1 MLICKSC
8 IDKKLPPYTYNKENF
23 EIQFCTEC
31 QSETEHLDYK
41 IFKNKLFQVISTN
54 YKFLRDL
61 PDRAVWF
68 YEAHDEEGVSNFY
81 NLIEWLELNE
91 ELTEKL
97 AEDADDIF
105 GDELLVLYDDSLEEY
120 DGCHKEREWEKIQKS
135 FKHEFRF
142 FNPRLKEFLDHTF
155 EYLLDNNKIQ
165 HSLLSIITPNTILY
179 RGRSFD
185 SSNALLKEINEN
197 NLTFEFEFEK
207 ENEDIAKNI
216 RDKFGLVPSFLASDQ
231 RMTPFGISALYL
243 STDKMACVAEIR
255 ALVGQYVG
263 IAQFSNRVE
272 LKLLNLN
279 KLAQGL
285 YPHHLDESYLEKL
298 DIYIFFKKLIANIA
312 KPKLESGKFD
322 YLISQYF
329 FEYLR
334 VKFGDEVQ
342 GIFLKSVQLP
352 TADNIILFPE
362 ITSKGIDSSITTGN
376 NKIYFSWN
384 TAAMYGLSISKVK
397 SIEIKTEIEYISH
410 PRMRESSDW
419 I

>member
-1 MLICKSC
+1 MLLCKMC
-8 IDKKLPPYTYNKENF
+8 IEKKLPPYKYNNNDF
-23 EIQFCTEC
+23 ELKFCEEC
-31 QSETEHLDYK
+31 QCETQYLDYEL
-41 IFKNKLFQVISTN
+41 FKNKLFDVISTN
-54 YKFLRDL
+54 YKFLSDL
-61 PDRAVWF
+61 PYRAGWF
-68 YEAHDEEGVSNFY
+68 YEVHDEDGVNDYYNF
-81 NLIEWLELNE
+81 IESLDLGEV
-91 ELTEKL
+91 LTEKL
-97 AEDADDIF
+97 AEDWGEKF

-120 DGCHKEREWEKIQKS
+120 EGCNKEFEWEGIQES

-142 FNPRLKEFLDHTF
+142 FNTKLKDFLDHTF
-155 EYLLDNNKIQ
+155 EYLLDNQNINQ
-165 HSLLSIITPNTILY
+165 SLLNNIQANTILY

-185 SSNALLKEINEN
+185 SLKDLMKEVNEDNLAIEVEI
-197 NLTFEFEFEK
+197 
-207 ENEDIAKNI
+207 ENEIIAKNI

-243 STDKMACVAEIR
+243 STEKMACVAEIR

-263 IAQFSNRVE
+263 IAEFSNRIE

-279 KLAQGL
+279 KLAEGL
-285 YPHHLDESYLEKL
+285 YPHHLDEGYLGKL
-298 DIYIFFKKLIANIA
+298 DVYIFFKKLIASVS

-334 VKFGDEVQ
+334 VKFGDQIQ

-352 TADNIILFPE
+352 TADNIILFLE
-362 ITSKGIDSSITTGN
+362 VTDEGIDSSFLAGN

-384 TAAMYGLSISKVK
+384 KESRLGLSISQVK
-397 SIEIKTEIEYISH
+397 SIAITTEIEYISH
-410 PRMRESSDW
+410 PRMKESTDW

>member
-1 MLICKSC
+1 MC
-8 IDKKLPPYTYNKENF
+8 IEKKLLPYKYNNNDF
-23 EIQFCTEC
+23 ELKFCEEC
-31 QSETEHLDYK
+31 QCETQYLDYEL
-41 IFKNKLFQVISTN
+41 FKNKLFDVISTN
-54 YKFLRDL
+54 YKFLSDL
-61 PDRAVWF
+61 PYRAGWF
-68 YEAHDEEGVSNFY
+68 YEVHDEDGVNDYYNF
-81 NLIEWLELNE
+81 IESLDLGEV
-91 ELTEKL
+91 LTEKL
-97 AEDADDIF
+97 AEDWGEKF

-120 DGCHKEREWEKIQKS
+120 EGCNKEFEWEGIQES

-142 FNPRLKEFLDHTF
+142 FNTKLKDFLDHTF
-155 EYLLDNNKIQ
+155 EYLLDNQNINQ
-165 HSLLSIITPNTILY
+165 SLLNNIQANTILY

-185 SSNALLKEINEN
+185 SLKDLMKEVNEDNLAIEVEI
-197 NLTFEFEFEK
+197 
-207 ENEDIAKNI
+207 ENEIIAKNI

-243 STDKMACVAEIR
+243 STEKMACVAEIR

-263 IAQFSNRVE
+263 IAEFSNRIE

-279 KLAQGL
+279 KLAEGL
-285 YPHHLDESYLEKL
+285 YPHHLDEDYLGKL
-298 DIYIFFKKLIANIA
+298 DVYIFFKKLIASVS

-334 VKFGDEVQ
+334 VKFGDQIQ

-362 ITSKGIDSSITTGN
+362 VTDEGIDSSFLAGN

-384 TAAMYGLSISKVK
+384 KESRLGLSISQVK
-397 SIEIKTEIEYISH
+397 SIAITTEIEYISH
-410 PRMRESSDW
+410 PRMKESTDW

>member
-1 MLICKSC
+1 MLLCKMC
-8 IDKKLPPYTYNKENF
+8 IEKKLPPYKYNNNDF
-23 EIQFCTEC
+23 ELKFCEEC
-31 QSETEHLDYK
+31 QCETQYLDYEL
-41 IFKNKLFQVISTN
+41 FKNKLFDVISTN
-54 YKFLRDL
+54 YKFLSDL
-61 PDRAVWF
+61 PYRAGWF
-68 YEAHDEEGVSNFY
+68 YEVHDEDGVNDYYNF
-81 NLIEWLELNE
+81 IESLDLGEV
-91 ELTEKL
+91 LTEKL
-97 AEDADDIF
+97 AEDWGEKF

-120 DGCHKEREWEKIQKS
+120 EGCNKEFEWEGIQES

-142 FNPRLKEFLDHTF
+142 FNTKLKDFLDHTF
-155 EYLLDNNKIQ
+155 EYLLDNQNINQ
-165 HSLLSIITPNTILY
+165 SLLNNIQANTILY

-185 SSNALLKEINEN
+185 SLKDLMKEVNEDNLAIEVEI
-197 NLTFEFEFEK
+197 
-207 ENEDIAKNI
+207 ENEIIAKNI

-243 STDKMACVAEIR
+243 STEKMACVAEIR

-263 IAQFSNRVE
+263 IAEFSNRIE

-279 KLAQGL
+279 KLAEGL
-285 YPHHLDESYLEKL
+285 YPHHLDEDYLGKL
-298 DIYIFFKKLIANIA
+298 DVYIFFKKLIASVS

-334 VKFGDEVQ
+334 VKFGDQIQ

-362 ITSKGIDSSITTGN
+362 VTDEGIDSSFSAGN
-376 NKIYFSWN
+376 NNIYFSWN
-384 TAAMYGLSISKVK
+384 KESRLGLSISQVK
-397 SIEIKTEIEYISH
+397 SIAITTEIEYISH
-410 PRMRESSDW
+410 PRMKESTDW

>member
-1 MLICKSC
+1 
-8 IDKKLPPYTYNKENF
+8 
-23 EIQFCTEC
+23 
-31 QSETEHLDYK
+31 
-41 IFKNKLFQVISTN
+41 
-54 YKFLRDL
+54 
-61 PDRAVWF
+61 F
-68 YEAHDEEGVSNFY
+68 YEVHDEDGVNDYYNF
-81 NLIEWLELNE
+81 IESLDLGEV
-91 ELTEKL
+91 LTEKL
-97 AEDADDIF
+97 AEDWGEKF

-120 DGCHKEREWEKIQKS
+120 EGCNKEFEWEGIQES

-142 FNPRLKEFLDHTF
+142 FNTKLKDFLDHTF
-155 EYLLDNNKIQ
+155 EYLLDNQNINQ
-165 HSLLSIITPNTILY
+165 SLLNNIQANTILY

-185 SSNALLKEINEN
+185 SLKDLMKEVNEDNLAIEVEI
-197 NLTFEFEFEK
+197 
-207 ENEDIAKNI
+207 ENEIIAKNI

-243 STDKMACVAEIR
+243 STEKMACVAEIR

-263 IAQFSNRVE
+263 IAEFSNRIE

-279 KLAQGL
+279 KLAEGL
-285 YPHHLDESYLEKL
+285 YPHHLDEDYLGKL
-298 DIYIFFKKLIANIA
+298 DVYIFFKKLIASVS

-334 VKFGDEVQ
+334 VKFGDQIQ

-362 ITSKGIDSSITTGN
+362 VTDEGIDSSFLAGN

-384 TAAMYGLSISKVK
+384 KESRLGLSISQVK
-397 SIEIKTEIEYISH
+397 SIAITTEIEYISH
-410 PRMRESSDW
+410 PRMKESTDW

>member
-1 MLICKSC
+1 MC
-8 IDKKLPPYTYNKENF
+8 IEKKLPPYKYNNNDF
-23 EIQFCTEC
+23 ELKFCEEC
-31 QSETEHLDYK
+31 QCETQYLDYEL
-41 IFKNKLFQVISTN
+41 FKNKLFDVISTN
-54 YKFLRDL
+54 YKFLSDL
-61 PDRAVWF
+61 PYRAGWF
-68 YEAHDEEGVSNFY
+68 YEVHDEDGVNDYYNF
-81 NLIEWLELNE
+81 IESLDLGEV
-91 ELTEKL
+91 LTEKL
-97 AEDADDIF
+97 AEDWGEKF

-120 DGCHKEREWEKIQKS
+120 EGCNKEFEWEGIQES

-142 FNPRLKEFLDHTF
+142 FNTKLKDFLDHTF
-155 EYLLDNNKIQ
+155 EYLLDNQNINQ
-165 HSLLSIITPNTILY
+165 SLLNNIQANTILY

-185 SSNALLKEINEN
+185 SLKDLMKEVNEDNLAIEVEI
-197 NLTFEFEFEK
+197 
-207 ENEDIAKNI
+207 ENEIIAKNI

-243 STDKMACVAEIR
+243 STEKMACVAEIR

-263 IAQFSNRVE
+263 IAEFSNRIE

-279 KLAQGL
+279 KLAEGL
-285 YPHHLDESYLEKL
+285 YPHHLDEDYLGKL
-298 DIYIFFKKLIANIA
+298 DVYIFFKKLIASVS

-334 VKFGDEVQ
+334 VKFGDQIQ

-362 ITSKGIDSSITTGN
+362 VTDEGIDSSFLAGN

-384 TAAMYGLSISKVK
+384 KESRLGLSISQVK
-397 SIEIKTEIEYISH
+397 SIAITTEIEYISH
-410 PRMRESSDW
+410 PRMKESTDW

>member
-1 MLICKSC
+1 MLLCKMC
-8 IDKKLPPYTYNKENF
+8 IEKKLPPYKYNNNDF
-23 EIQFCTEC
+23 ELKFCEEC
-31 QSETEHLDYK
+31 QCETQYLDYEL
-41 IFKNKLFQVISTN
+41 FKNKLFDVISTN
-54 YKFLRDL
+54 YKFLSDL
-61 PDRAVWF
+61 PYRAGWF
-68 YEAHDEEGVSNFY
+68 YEVHDEDGVNDYYNF
-81 NLIEWLELNE
+81 IESLDLGEV
-91 ELTEKL
+91 LTEKL
-97 AEDADDIF
+97 AEDWGEKF

-120 DGCHKEREWEKIQKS
+120 EGCNKEFEWEGIQES

-142 FNPRLKEFLDHTF
+142 FNTKLKDFLDHTF
-155 EYLLDNNKIQ
+155 EYLLDNQNINQ
-165 HSLLSIITPNTILY
+165 SLLNNIQANTILY

-185 SSNALLKEINEN
+185 SLKDLMKEVNEDNLAIEVEI
-197 NLTFEFEFEK
+197 
-207 ENEDIAKNI
+207 ENEIIAKNI

-243 STDKMACVAEIR
+243 STEKMACVAEIR

-263 IAQFSNRVE
+263 IAEFSNRIE

-279 KLAQGL
+279 KLAEGL
-285 YPHHLDESYLEKL
+285 YPHHLDEDYLGKL
-298 DIYIFFKKLIANIA
+298 DVYIFFKKLIASVS

-334 VKFGDEVQ
+334 VKFGDQIQ

-362 ITSKGIDSSITTGN
+362 VTDEGIDSSFLAGN

-384 TAAMYGLSISKVK
+384 KESRLGLSISQVK
-397 SIEIKTEIEYISH
+397 SIAITTEIEYVSH
-410 PRMRESSDW
+410 PRMKESTDW

>member
-1 MLICKSC
+1 MLLCKMC
-8 IDKKLPPYTYNKENF
+8 IEKKLPPYKYNNNDF
-23 EIQFCTEC
+23 ELKFCEEC
-31 QSETEHLDYK
+31 QCETQYLDYEL
-41 IFKNKLFQVISTN
+41 FKNKLFDVISTN
-54 YKFLRDL
+54 YKFLSDL
-61 PDRAVWF
+61 PYRAGWF
-68 YEAHDEEGVSNFY
+68 YEVHDEDGVNDYYNF
-81 NLIEWLELNE
+81 IESLDLGEV
-91 ELTEKL
+91 LTEKL
-97 AEDADDIF
+97 AEDWGEKF

-120 DGCHKEREWEKIQKS
+120 EGCNKEFEWEGIQEI

-142 FNPRLKEFLDHTF
+142 FNTKLKDFLDHTF
-155 EYLLDNNKIQ
+155 EYLLDNQNINQ
-165 HSLLSIITPNTILY
+165 SLLNNIQANTILY

-185 SSNALLKEINEN
+185 SLKDLMKEVNEDNLAIEVEI
-197 NLTFEFEFEK
+197 
-207 ENEDIAKNI
+207 ENEIIAKNI

-243 STDKMACVAEIR
+243 STEKMACVAEIR

-263 IAQFSNRVE
+263 IAEFSNRIE

-279 KLAQGL
+279 KLAEGL
-285 YPHHLDESYLEKL
+285 YPHHLDEDYLGKL
-298 DIYIFFKKLIANIA
+298 DVYIFFKKLIASVS

-334 VKFGDEVQ
+334 VKFGDQIQ

-362 ITSKGIDSSITTGN
+362 VTDEGIDSSFLAGN

-384 TAAMYGLSISKVK
+384 KESRLGLSISQVK
-397 SIEIKTEIEYISH
+397 SIAITTEIEYISH
-410 PRMRESSDW
+410 PRMKESTDW

>member
-1 MLICKSC
+1 MLLCKMC
-8 IDKKLPPYTYNKENF
+8 IEKKLPPYKYNNNDF
-23 EIQFCTEC
+23 ELKFCEEC
-31 QSETEHLDYK
+31 QCETQYLDYEL
-41 IFKNKLFQVISTN
+41 FKNKLFDVISTN
-54 YKFLRDL
+54 YKFLSDL
-61 PDRAVWF
+61 PYRAGWF
-68 YEAHDEEGVSNFY
+68 YEVHDEDGVNDYYNF
-81 NLIEWLELNE
+81 IESLDLSDL
-91 ELTEKL
+91 LTEKL
-97 AEDADDIF
+97 AEDWGEKY

-120 DGCHKEREWEKIQKS
+120 EGCNKEFEWEGIQES

-142 FNPRLKEFLDHTF
+142 FNTKLKDFLDHTF
-155 EYLLDNNKIQ
+155 EYLLDNQNINQ
-165 HSLLSIITPNTILY
+165 SLLNNIQANTILY

-185 SSNALLKEINEN
+185 SLKDLMKEVNEDNLAIEVEI
-197 NLTFEFEFEK
+197 
-207 ENEDIAKNI
+207 ENEIIAKNI

-243 STDKMACVAEIR
+243 STEKMACVAEIR

-263 IAQFSNRVE
+263 IAEFSNRIE

-279 KLAQGL
+279 KLAEGL
-285 YPHHLDESYLEKL
+285 YPHHLDEDYLGKL
-298 DIYIFFKKLIANIA
+298 DVYIFFKKLIASVS

-334 VKFGDEVQ
+334 VKFGDQIQ

-362 ITSKGIDSSITTGN
+362 VTDEGIDSSFLAGN

-384 TAAMYGLSISKVK
+384 KESRLGLSISQVK
-397 SIEIKTEIEYISH
+397 SIAITTEIEYISH
-410 PRMRESSDW
+410 PRMKESTDW

>member
-1 MLICKSC
+1 MLLCKMC
-8 IDKKLPPYTYNKENF
+8 IEKKLLPYKYNNNDF
-23 EIQFCTEC
+23 ELKFCEEC
-31 QSETEHLDYK
+31 QCETQYLDYEL
-41 IFKNKLFQVISTN
+41 FKNKLFDVISTN
-54 YKFLRDL
+54 YKFLSDL
-61 PDRAVWF
+61 PYRAGWF
-68 YEAHDEEGVSNFY
+68 YEVHDEDGVNDYYNF
-81 NLIEWLELNE
+81 IESLDLGEV
-91 ELTEKL
+91 LTEKL
-97 AEDADDIF
+97 AEDWGEKF

-120 DGCHKEREWEKIQKS
+120 EGCNKEFEWEGIQES

-142 FNPRLKEFLDHTF
+142 FNTKLKDFLDHTF
-155 EYLLDNNKIQ
+155 EYLLDNQNINQ
-165 HSLLSIITPNTILY
+165 SLLNNIQANTILY

-185 SSNALLKEINEN
+185 SLKDLMKEVNEDNLAIEVEI
-197 NLTFEFEFEK
+197 
-207 ENEDIAKNI
+207 ENEIIAKNI

-243 STDKMACVAEIR
+243 STEKMACVAEIR

-263 IAQFSNRVE
+263 IAEFSNRIE

-279 KLAQGL
+279 KLAEGL
-285 YPHHLDESYLEKL
+285 YPHHLDEDYLGKL
-298 DIYIFFKKLIANIA
+298 DVYIFFKKLIASVS

-334 VKFGDEVQ
+334 VKFGDQIQ

-352 TADNIILFPE
+352 TADNIIVFPE
-362 ITSKGIDSSITTGN
+362 VTDEGIDSSFLAGN

-384 TAAMYGLSISKVK
+384 KESRLGLSISQVK
-397 SIEIKTEIEYISH
+397 SIAITTEIEYISH
-410 PRMRESSDW
+410 QRMKESTDW

>member
-1 MLICKSC
+1 MLLCKMC
-8 IDKKLPPYTYNKENF
+8 IEKKLPPYKYNNNDF
-23 EIQFCTEC
+23 ELKFCEEC
-31 QSETEHLDYK
+31 QCETQYLDYEL
-41 IFKNKLFQVISTN
+41 FKNKLFDVISTN
-54 YKFLRDL
+54 YKFLSDL
-61 PDRAVWF
+61 PYRAGWF
-68 YEAHDEEGVSNFY
+68 YEVHDEDGVNDYYNF
-81 NLIEWLELNE
+81 IESLDLGEV
-91 ELTEKL
+91 LTEKL
-97 AEDADDIF
+97 AEDWGEKF

-120 DGCHKEREWEKIQKS
+120 EGCNKEFEWEGIQES

-142 FNPRLKEFLDHTF
+142 FNTKLKDFLDHTF
-155 EYLLDNNKIQ
+155 EYLLDNQNINQ
-165 HSLLSIITPNTILY
+165 SLLNNIQANTILY

-185 SSNALLKEINEN
+185 SLKDLMKEVNEDNLAIEVEI
-197 NLTFEFEFEK
+197 
-207 ENEDIAKNI
+207 ENEIIAKNI

-243 STDKMACVAEIR
+243 STEKMACVAEIR

-263 IAQFSNRVE
+263 IAEFSNRIE

-279 KLAQGL
+279 KLAEGL
-285 YPHHLDESYLEKL
+285 YPHHLDEDYLGKL
-298 DIYIFFKKLIANIA
+298 DVYIFFKKLIVSVS

-334 VKFGDEVQ
+334 VKFGDQIQ

-362 ITSKGIDSSITTGN
+362 VTDEGIDSSFLAGN

-384 TAAMYGLSISKVK
+384 KESRLGLSISQVK
-397 SIEIKTEIEYISH
+397 SIAITTEIEYISH
-410 PRMRESSDW
+410 PRMKESTDW

>member
-1 MLICKSC
+1 MLLCKMC
-8 IDKKLPPYTYNKENF
+8 IEKKLPPYKYNNNDF
-23 EIQFCTEC
+23 ELKFCEEC
-31 QSETEHLDYK
+31 QCETQYLDYEL
-41 IFKNKLFQVISTN
+41 FKNKLFDVISTN
-54 YKFLRDL
+54 YKFLSDL
-61 PDRAVWF
+61 PYRAGWF
-68 YEAHDEEGVSNFY
+68 YEVHDEDGVNDYYNF
-81 NLIEWLELNE
+81 IESLDLGEV
-91 ELTEKL
+91 LTEKL
-97 AEDADDIF
+97 AEDWGEKF

-120 DGCHKEREWEKIQKS
+120 EGCNKEFEWEGIQES

-142 FNPRLKEFLDHTF
+142 FNTKLKDFLDHTF
-155 EYLLDNNKIQ
+155 EYLLDNQNINQ
-165 HSLLSIITPNTILY
+165 SLLNNIQANTILY

-185 SSNALLKEINEN
+185 SLKDLMKEVNEDNLAIEVEI
-197 NLTFEFEFEK
+197 
-207 ENEDIAKNI
+207 ENEIIAKNI

-243 STDKMACVAEIR
+243 STEKMACVAEIR

-263 IAQFSNRVE
+263 IAEFSNRIE

-279 KLAQGL
+279 KLAEGL
-285 YPHHLDESYLEKL
+285 YPHHLDEDYLGKL
-298 DIYIFFKKLIANIA
+298 DVYIFFKKLIASVS

-334 VKFGDEVQ
+334 VKFGDQIQ
-342 GIFLKSVQLP
+342 GIVLKSLQLP

-362 ITSKGIDSSITTGN
+362 VTDEGIDSSFLAGN

-384 TAAMYGLSISKVK
+384 KESRLGLSISQVK
-397 SIEIKTEIEYISH
+397 SIAITTEIEYISH
-410 PRMRESSDW
+410 PRMKESTDW

>member
-1 MLICKSC
+1 MLLCKMC
-8 IDKKLPPYTYNKENF
+8 IEKKLPPYKYNNNDF
-23 EIQFCTEC
+23 ELKFCEEC
-31 QSETEHLDYK
+31 QCETQYLDYEL
-41 IFKNKLFQVISTN
+41 FKNKLFDVISTN
-54 YKFLRDL
+54 YKFLSDL
-61 PDRAVWF
+61 PYRAGWF
-68 YEAHDEEGVSNFY
+68 YEVHDEDGVNDYYNF
-81 NLIEWLELNE
+81 IESLDLGEV
-91 ELTEKL
+91 LTEKL
-97 AEDADDIF
+97 AGDWGEKF

-120 DGCHKEREWEKIQKS
+120 EGCNKEFEWEGIQES

-142 FNPRLKEFLDHTF
+142 FNTKLKDFLDHTF
-155 EYLLDNNKIQ
+155 EYLLDNQNINQ
-165 HSLLSIITPNTILY
+165 SLLNNIQANTILY

-185 SSNALLKEINEN
+185 SLKDLMKEVNEDNLAIEVEI
-197 NLTFEFEFEK
+197 
-207 ENEDIAKNI
+207 ENEIIAKNI

-243 STDKMACVAEIR
+243 STEKMACVAEIR

-263 IAQFSNRVE
+263 IAEFSNRIE

-279 KLAQGL
+279 KLAEGL
-285 YPHHLDESYLEKL
+285 YPHHLDEDYLGKL
-298 DIYIFFKKLIANIA
+298 DVYIFFKKLIASVS

-334 VKFGDEVQ
+334 VKFGDQIQ

-362 ITSKGIDSSITTGN
+362 VTDEGIDSSFLAGN

-384 TAAMYGLSISKVK
+384 KESRLGLSISQVK
-397 SIEIKTEIEYISH
+397 SIAITTEIEYISH
-410 PRMRESSDW
+410 PRMKESTDW

>member
-1 MLICKSC
+1 MLLCKMC
-8 IDKKLPPYTYNKENF
+8 IEKKLPPYKYNNNDF
-23 EIQFCTEC
+23 ELKFCEEC
-31 QSETEHLDYK
+31 QCETQYLDYEL
-41 IFKNKLFQVISTN
+41 FKNKLFDVISTN
-54 YKFLRDL
+54 YKFLSDL
-61 PDRAVWF
+61 PYRAGWF
-68 YEAHDEEGVSNFY
+68 YEVHDEDGVNDYYNF
-81 NLIEWLELNE
+81 IESLDLGEV
-91 ELTEKL
+91 LTEKL
-97 AEDADDIF
+97 AEDWGEKF

-120 DGCHKEREWEKIQKS
+120 EGCNKEFEWEGIQES

-142 FNPRLKEFLDHTF
+142 FNTKLKDFLDHTF
-155 EYLLDNNKIQ
+155 EYLLDNQNINQ
-165 HSLLSIITPNTILY
+165 SLLNNIPANTILY

-185 SSNALLKEINEN
+185 SLKDLMKEVNEDNLAIEVEI
-197 NLTFEFEFEK
+197 
-207 ENEDIAKNI
+207 ENEIIAKNI

-243 STDKMACVAEIR
+243 STEKMACVAEIR

-263 IAQFSNRVE
+263 IAEFSNRIE

-279 KLAQGL
+279 KLAEGL
-285 YPHHLDESYLEKL
+285 YPHHLDEDYLGKL
-298 DIYIFFKKLIANIA
+298 DVYIFFKKLIASVS

-334 VKFGDEVQ
+334 VKFGDQIQ

-362 ITSKGIDSSITTGN
+362 VTDEGIDSSFLAGN

-384 TAAMYGLSISKVK
+384 KESRLGLSISQVK
-397 SIEIKTEIEYISH
+397 SIAITTEIEYISH
-410 PRMRESSDW
+410 PRMKESTDW

>member
-1 MLICKSC
+1 MLLCKMC
-8 IDKKLPPYTYNKENF
+8 IEKKLPPYKYNNNDF
-23 EIQFCTEC
+23 ELKFCEEC
-31 QSETEHLDYK
+31 QCETKYLDYED
-41 IFKNKLFQVISTN
+41 FKNKLFDVISTN
-54 YKFLRDL
+54 YKFLSDL
-61 PDRAVWF
+61 PYRAGWF
-68 YEAHDEEGVSNFY
+68 YEVHDEDGVNDYYNF
-81 NLIEWLELNE
+81 IESLDLGEV
-91 ELTEKL
+91 LTEKL
-97 AEDADDIF
+97 AEDWGEKF

-120 DGCHKEREWEKIQKS
+120 EGCNKEFEWEGIQES

-142 FNPRLKEFLDHTF
+142 FNTKLKDFLDHTF
-155 EYLLDNNKIQ
+155 EYLLDNQNINQ
-165 HSLLSIITPNTILY
+165 SLLNSIQANTILY

-185 SSNALLKEINEN
+185 SLNDLMKEVNED
-197 NLTFEFEFEK
+197 NLVIEVEI
-207 ENEDIAKNI
+207 ENEIIAKNI
-216 RDKFGLVPSFLASDQ
+216 RDKFGLLPSFLASDQ

-243 STDKMACVAEIR
+243 STEKMACVAEIR

-263 IAQFSNRVE
+263 IAEFSNRIE

-279 KLAQGL
+279 KLAEGL
-285 YPHHLDESYLEKL
+285 YPHHLDEDYLGKL
-298 DIYIFFKKLIANIA
+298 DVYIFFKKLIVSVS

-334 VKFGDEVQ
+334 VKFGDQIQ

-362 ITSKGIDSSITTGN
+362 VTGEGIDSSFLAGN

-384 TAAMYGLSISKVK
+384 KESRLGLSISQVK
-397 SIEIKTEIEYISH
+397 SIAITTEIEYISH
-410 PRMRESSDW
+410 PRMKESTDW

>member
-1 MLICKSC
+1 MC
-8 IDKKLPPYTYNKENF
+8 IEKKLPPYKYNNNDF
-23 EIQFCTEC
+23 ELKFCEEC
-31 QSETEHLDYK
+31 QCETQYLDYEL
-41 IFKNKLFQVISTN
+41 FKNKLFDVISTN
-54 YKFLRDL
+54 YKFLSDL
-61 PDRAVWF
+61 PYRAGWF
-68 YEAHDEEGVSNFY
+68 YEVHDEDGVNDYYNF
-81 NLIEWLELNE
+81 IESLDLSDL
-91 ELTEKL
+91 LTEKL
-97 AEDADDIF
+97 AEDWGEKY

-120 DGCHKEREWEKIQKS
+120 EGCNKEFEWEGIQES

-142 FNPRLKEFLDHTF
+142 FNTKLKDFLDHTF
-155 EYLLDNNKIQ
+155 EYLLDNQNINQ
-165 HSLLSIITPNTILY
+165 SLLNNIQANTILY

-185 SSNALLKEINEN
+185 SLKDLMKEVNEDNLAIEVEI
-197 NLTFEFEFEK
+197 
-207 ENEDIAKNI
+207 ENEIIAKNI

-243 STDKMACVAEIR
+243 STEKMACVAEIR

-263 IAQFSNRVE
+263 IAEFSNRIE

-279 KLAQGL
+279 KLAEGL
-285 YPHHLDESYLEKL
+285 YPHHLDEDYLGKL
-298 DIYIFFKKLIANIA
+298 DVYIFFKKLIASVS

-334 VKFGDEVQ
+334 VKFGDQIQ

-362 ITSKGIDSSITTGN
+362 VTDEGIDSSFLAGN

-384 TAAMYGLSISKVK
+384 KESRLGLSISQVK
-397 SIEIKTEIEYISH
+397 SIAITTEIEYISH
-410 PRMRESSDW
+410 PRMKESTDW

>member
-1 MLICKSC
+1 MLICKMC
-8 IDKKLPPYTYNKENF
+8 IEKKLPPYKYRKNDF
-23 EIQFCTEC
+23 ELSFCEEC
-31 QSETEHLDYK
+31 QSETQHLDYE
-41 IFKNKLFQVISTN
+41 IFKNKLFDVISTN
-54 YKFLRDL
+54 YKFLSDL
-61 PDRAVWF
+61 PYRSGWF
-68 YEAHDEEGVSNFY
+68 YEGNQEDGVSDFY
-81 NLIEWLELNE
+81 NLIEWLELDE

-97 AEDADDIF
+97 AEDGYKQF
-105 GDELLVLYDDSLEEY
+105 GNELLVMYDDSLEEY
-120 DGCHKEREWEKIQKS
+120 EGCNKEFEWERIQKS

-142 FNPRLKEFLDHTF
+142 FNTKLKDFLDHTF
-155 EYLLDNNKIQ
+155 EYLLDNRNINQ
-165 HSLLSIITPNTILY
+165 SLLNIIPVNTILY

-185 SSNALLKEINEN
+185 SLKDLMKEVNKD
-197 NLTFEFEFEK
+197 NLTIEVET
-207 ENEDIAKNI
+207 ENEIIAKNI

-243 STDKMACVAEIR
+243 STEKMACVAEIR

-263 IAQFSNRVE
+263 IAQFSNRIE

-279 KLAQGL
+279 KLAEGL
-285 YPHHLDESYLEKL
+285 YPHHLDENYLEKL
-298 DIYIFFKKLIANIA
+298 DVYVFFKKLIASVS

-334 VKFGDEVQ
+334 VKFGDQIQ

-362 ITSKGIDSSITTGN
+362 VTDEGIDSSFSAGN
-376 NKIYFSWN
+376 NNIYFSWN
-384 TAAMYGLSISKVK
+384 KESRSGLSISQVK
-397 SIEIKTEIEYISH
+397 SIAITTEIEYISH
-410 PRMRESSDW
+410 PRMKKSTYW

>member
-1 MLICKSC
+1 MLLCKMC
-8 IDKKLPPYTYNKENF
+8 IEKKLPPYKYNNNDF
-23 EIQFCTEC
+23 ELKFCEEC
-31 QSETEHLDYK
+31 QCETQYLDYEL
-41 IFKNKLFQVISTN
+41 FKNKLFDVISTN
-54 YKFLRDL
+54 YKFLSDL
-61 PDRAVWF
+61 PYRAGWF
-68 YEAHDEEGVSNFY
+68 YEVHDEDGVNDYYNF
-81 NLIEWLELNE
+81 IESLDLGEV
-91 ELTEKL
+91 LTEKL
-97 AEDADDIF
+97 AEDWGEKF

-120 DGCHKEREWEKIQKS
+120 EGCNKEFEWEGIQES

-142 FNPRLKEFLDHTF
+142 FNTKLKDFLDHTF
-155 EYLLDNNKIQ
+155 EYLLDNQNINQ
-165 HSLLSIITPNTILY
+165 SLLNNIQANTILY

-185 SSNALLKEINEN
+185 SLKDLMKEVNEDNLAIEVEI
-197 NLTFEFEFEK
+197 
-207 ENEDIAKNI
+207 ENEIIAKNI

-243 STDKMACVAEIR
+243 STEKMACVAEIR

-263 IAQFSNRVE
+263 IAEFSNRIE

-279 KLAQGL
+279 KLAEGL
-285 YPHHLDESYLEKL
+285 YPHHLDEDYLGKL
-298 DIYIFFKKLIANIA
+298 DVYIFFKKLIASVS

-334 VKFGDEVQ
+334 VKFGDQIQ

-362 ITSKGIDSSITTGN
+362 VTDDGIDSSFLAGN
-376 NKIYFSWN
+376 NKVYFSWN
-384 TAAMYGLSISKVK
+384 KESRLGLSISQVK
-397 SIEIKTEIEYISH
+397 SIAITTEIEYISH
-410 PRMRESSDW
+410 PRMKESTDW

>member
-1 MLICKSC
+1 MLLCKMC
-8 IDKKLPPYTYNKENF
+8 IEKKLPPYKYNNNDF
-23 EIQFCTEC
+23 ELKFCEEC
-31 QSETEHLDYK
+31 QCETQYLDYEL
-41 IFKNKLFQVISTN
+41 FKNKLFDVISTN
-54 YKFLRDL
+54 YKFLSDL
-61 PDRAVWF
+61 PYRAGWF
-68 YEAHDEEGVSNFY
+68 YEVHDEDGVNDYYNF
-81 NLIEWLELNE
+81 IESLDLGEV
-91 ELTEKL
+91 LTEKL
-97 AEDADDIF
+97 AGDWGEKF

-120 DGCHKEREWEKIQKS
+120 EGCNKEFEWEGIQES

-142 FNPRLKEFLDHTF
+142 FNTKLKDFLDHTF
-155 EYLLDNNKIQ
+155 EYLLDNQNINQ
-165 HSLLSIITPNTILY
+165 SLLNNIQANTILY

-185 SSNALLKEINEN
+185 SLKDLMKEVNEDNLAIEVEI
-197 NLTFEFEFEK
+197 
-207 ENEDIAKNI
+207 ENEIIAKNI

-243 STDKMACVAEIR
+243 STEKMACVAEIR

-263 IAQFSNRVE
+263 IAEFSNRIE

-279 KLAQGL
+279 KLAEGL
-285 YPHHLDESYLEKL
+285 YPHHLDENYLEKL
-298 DIYIFFKKLIANIA
+298 DVYVFFKKLIASVS

-334 VKFGDEVQ
+334 VKFGDQIQ

-362 ITSKGIDSSITTGN
+362 VTDEGIDSSFLAGN

-384 TAAMYGLSISKVK
+384 KESRLGLSISQVK
-397 SIEIKTEIEYISH
+397 SIAITTEIEYISH
-410 PRMRESSDW
+410 PRMKESTDW

>member
-1 MLICKSC
+1 MLLCKMC
-8 IDKKLPPYTYNKENF
+8 IEKKLPPYKYNNNDF
-23 EIQFCTEC
+23 ELKFCEEC
-31 QSETEHLDYK
+31 QCETQYLDYEL
-41 IFKNKLFQVISTN
+41 FKNKLFDVISTN
-54 YKFLRDL
+54 YKFLSDL
-61 PDRAVWF
+61 PYRAGWF
-68 YEAHDEEGVSNFY
+68 YEVHDEDGVNDYYNF
-81 NLIEWLELNE
+81 IESLDLGEV
-91 ELTEKL
+91 LTEKL
-97 AEDADDIF
+97 AEDWGEKF

-120 DGCHKEREWEKIQKS
+120 EGCNKEFEWEGIQES

-142 FNPRLKEFLDHTF
+142 FNTKLKDFLDHTF
-155 EYLLDNNKIQ
+155 EYLLDNQNINQ
-165 HSLLSIITPNTILY
+165 SLLNNIQANTILY

-185 SSNALLKEINEN
+185 SLKDLMKEVNEDNLAIEVEI
-197 NLTFEFEFEK
+197 
-207 ENEDIAKNI
+207 ENEIIAKNI

-243 STDKMACVAEIR
+243 STEKMACVAEIR

-263 IAQFSNRVE
+263 IAEFSNRIE

-279 KLAQGL
+279 KLAEGL
-285 YPHHLDESYLEKL
+285 YPHHLDEDYLGKL
-298 DIYIFFKKLIANIA
+298 DVYIFFKKLIASVS
-312 KPKLESGKFD
+312 KPKLENGKFD

-334 VKFGDEVQ
+334 VKFGDQIQ

-362 ITSKGIDSSITTGN
+362 VTDEGIDSSFLAGN

-384 TAAMYGLSISKVK
+384 KESRLGLSISQVK
-397 SIEIKTEIEYISH
+397 SIAITTEIEYISH
-410 PRMRESSDW
+410 PRMKESTDW

>member
-1 MLICKSC
+1 MLLCKMC
-8 IDKKLPPYTYNKENF
+8 IEKKLPPYKYNNNDF
-23 EIQFCTEC
+23 ELKFCEEC
-31 QSETEHLDYK
+31 QCETQYLDYEL
-41 IFKNKLFQVISTN
+41 FKNKLFDVISTN
-54 YKFLRDL
+54 YKFLSDL
-61 PDRAVWF
+61 PYRAGWF
-68 YEAHDEEGVSNFY
+68 YEVHDEDGVNDYYNF
-81 NLIEWLELNE
+81 IESLDLGEV
-91 ELTEKL
+91 LTEKL
-97 AEDADDIF
+97 AEDWGEKF

-120 DGCHKEREWEKIQKS
+120 EGCNKEFEWEGIQES

-142 FNPRLKEFLDHTF
+142 FNTKLKDFLDHTF
-155 EYLLDNNKIQ
+155 EYLLDSQNINQ
-165 HSLLSIITPNTILY
+165 SLLNNIQANTILY

-185 SSNALLKEINEN
+185 SLKDLMKEVNEDNLAIEVEI
-197 NLTFEFEFEK
+197 
-207 ENEDIAKNI
+207 ENEIIAKNI

-243 STDKMACVAEIR
+243 STEKMACVAEIR

-263 IAQFSNRVE
+263 IAEFSNRIE

-279 KLAQGL
+279 KLAEGL
-285 YPHHLDESYLEKL
+285 YPHHLDEDYLGKL
-298 DIYIFFKKLIANIA
+298 DVYIFFKKLIASVS

-334 VKFGDEVQ
+334 VKFGDQIQ

-352 TADNIILFPE
+352 TADNIILFLE
-362 ITSKGIDSSITTGN
+362 VTDEGIDSSFLAGN

-384 TAAMYGLSISKVK
+384 KESRLGLSISQVK
-397 SIEIKTEIEYISH
+397 SIAITTEIEYISH
-410 PRMRESSDW
+410 PRMKESTDW

>member
-1 MLICKSC
+1 MCVE
-8 IDKKLPPYTYNKENF
+8 KKLSPYTYNKNDF
-23 EIQFCTEC
+23 EFRFCEEC
-31 QSETEHLDYK
+31 QSETQHLDYE
-41 IFKNKLFQVISTN
+41 IFKNKLFHVISTN
-54 YKFLRDL
+54 YKFLSDL
-61 PDRAVWF
+61 PYRSGWF
-68 YEAHDEEGVSNFY
+68 YEGHQEDGVSGFY
-81 NLIEWLELNE
+81 NLIEWLELDE

-97 AEDADDIF
+97 AEDGDKQF

-120 DGCHKEREWEKIQKS
+120 EGCNKEFEWERIQKS

-142 FNPRLKEFLDHTF
+142 FNTKLKDFLDHTF
-155 EYLLDNNKIQ
+155 EYLLDNQNINQ
-165 HSLLSIITPNTILY
+165 SLLNIIPVNTILY

-185 SSNALLKEINEN
+185 SLKDLMKEVNKD
-197 NLTFEFEFEK
+197 NLTIEVET
-207 ENEDIAKNI
+207 ENEIIAKNI

-263 IAQFSNRVE
+263 IAQFSNRIQ

-279 KLAQGL
+279 KLAEGL
-285 YPHHLDESYLEKL
+285 YPYHLDENYLEKL
-298 DIYIFFKKLIANIA
+298 DVYVFFKKLIASVS

-334 VKFGDEVQ
+334 VKFGDQIQ

-362 ITSKGIDSSITTGN
+362 VTDEGIDSSFSAGN
-376 NKIYFSWN
+376 NNIYFSWN
-384 TAAMYGLSISKVK
+384 KESRSGLSISQVK
-397 SIEIKTEIEYISH
+397 SIVITTEIEYISH
-410 PRMRESSDW
+410 PRMTESTDW

>member
-1 MLICKSC
+1 MLLCKMC
-8 IDKKLPPYTYNKENF
+8 IEKKLPPYKYNNNDF
-23 EIQFCTEC
+23 ELKFCEEC
-31 QSETEHLDYK
+31 QCETQYLDYEL
-41 IFKNKLFQVISTN
+41 FKNKLFDVISTN
-54 YKFLRDL
+54 YKFLSDL
-61 PDRAVWF
+61 PYRAGWF
-68 YEAHDEEGVSNFY
+68 YEVHDEDGVNDYYNF
-81 NLIEWLELNE
+81 IESLDLGEV
-91 ELTEKL
+91 LTEKL
-97 AEDADDIF
+97 AEDWGEKF

-120 DGCHKEREWEKIQKS
+120 EGCNKEFEWEGIQES

-142 FNPRLKEFLDHTF
+142 FNTKLKDFLDHTF
-155 EYLLDNNKIQ
+155 EYLLDNQNINQ
-165 HSLLSIITPNTILY
+165 SLLNNIQANTILY

-185 SSNALLKEINEN
+185 SLKDLMKEVNEDNLAIEVEI
-197 NLTFEFEFEK
+197 
-207 ENEDIAKNI
+207 ENEIIAKNI

-263 IAQFSNRVE
+263 IAEFSNRIE

-279 KLAQGL
+279 KLAEGL
-285 YPHHLDESYLEKL
+285 YPHHLDEDYLGKL
-298 DIYIFFKKLIANIA
+298 DVYIFFKKLIASVS

-334 VKFGDEVQ
+334 VKFGDQIQ

-352 TADNIILFPE
+352 TADNIILFLE
-362 ITSKGIDSSITTGN
+362 VTDEGIDSSFLAGN

-384 TAAMYGLSISKVK
+384 KESRLGLSISQVK
-397 SIEIKTEIEYISH
+397 SIAITTEIEYISH
-410 PRMRESSDW
+410 PRMKESTDW

>member
-1 MLICKSC
+1 MC
-8 IDKKLPPYTYNKENF
+8 IEKKLPPYKYNNNDF
-23 EIQFCTEC
+23 ELKFCEEC
-31 QSETEHLDYK
+31 QCETQYLDYEL
-41 IFKNKLFQVISTN
+41 FKNKLFDVISTN
-54 YKFLRDL
+54 YKFLSDL
-61 PDRAVWF
+61 PYRAGWF
-68 YEAHDEEGVSNFY
+68 YEVHDEDGVNDYYNF
-81 NLIEWLELNE
+81 IESLDLGEV
-91 ELTEKL
+91 LTEKL
-97 AEDADDIF
+97 AEDWGEKF

-120 DGCHKEREWEKIQKS
+120 EGCNKEFEWEGIQES

-142 FNPRLKEFLDHTF
+142 FNTKLKDFLDHTF
-155 EYLLDNNKIQ
+155 EYLLDNQNINQ
-165 HSLLSIITPNTILY
+165 SLLNNIQANTILY

-185 SSNALLKEINEN
+185 SLKDLMKEVNEDNLAIEVEI
-197 NLTFEFEFEK
+197 
-207 ENEDIAKNI
+207 ENEIIAKNI

-263 IAQFSNRVE
+263 IAEFSNRIE

-279 KLAQGL
+279 KLAEGL
-285 YPHHLDESYLEKL
+285 YPHHLDEDYLGKL
-298 DIYIFFKKLIANIA
+298 DVYIFFKKLIASVS

-334 VKFGDEVQ
+334 VKFGDQIQ

-362 ITSKGIDSSITTGN
+362 VTDEGIDSSFLAGN

-384 TAAMYGLSISKVK
+384 KESRLGLSISQVK
-397 SIEIKTEIEYISH
+397 SIAITTEIEYISH
-410 PRMRESSDW
+410 PRMKESTDW